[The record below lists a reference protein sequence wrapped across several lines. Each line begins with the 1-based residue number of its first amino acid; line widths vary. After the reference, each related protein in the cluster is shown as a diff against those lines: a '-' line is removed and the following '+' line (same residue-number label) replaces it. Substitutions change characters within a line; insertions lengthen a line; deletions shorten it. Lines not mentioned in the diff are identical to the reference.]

1 MQGRQLSHKP
11 SLARPA
17 SRGDAEE
24 YSHDC
29 GGNYPLRYLRFRPDC
44 EGLPFKVRLHTGR
57 TPPLGRKVGRN
68 CQMSCGGNLACAE
81 QGPEESWDSYGG
93 SLSSGVIMDIRN
105 QRWPWFAV
113 LVRTGREKTATLQL
127 ENAGYEC
134 FLPVSKYT
142 RRWSDRMKEIEVP
155 LFPGYLFCRMDPYN
169 RLPVLMTPG
178 VIQIVGT
185 GKTLIPVEEEEIA
198 AIQRVVKNGLSTMP
212 WPYLQVGH
220 VARIE
225 EGPLRGMT
233 GIIVRIKSGMKL
245 VLSVSLLQRS
255 VAVEVDRSWLGG
267 VHPTR
272 PAAIEARLDRLTAT
286 PANPN

>member
-1 MQGRQLSHKP
+1 M
-11 SLARPA
+11 A
-17 SRGDAEE
+17 
-24 YSHDC
+24 
-29 GGNYPLRYLRFRPDC
+29 
-44 EGLPFKVRLHTGR
+44 
-57 TPPLGRKVGRN
+57 
-68 CQMSCGGNLACAE
+68 
-81 QGPEESWDSYGG
+81 
-93 SLSSGVIMDIRN
+93 IRN
-105 QRWPWFAV
+105 QLWPWFA
-113 LVRTGREKTATLQL
+113 LMVRTGREKTATLLL

-178 VIQIVGT
+178 VIQIVGA
-185 GKTLIPVEEEEIA
+185 GKTLIPVGEGEIA

-212 WPYLQVGH
+212 WPYLQVGD

-267 VHPTR
+267 VQPKR
-272 PAAIEARLDRLTAT
+272 PAAIEAWLDRSTAT
-286 PANPN
+286 QAIPN